1 MKILMATSEFAP
13 LASTGALGETVRTL
27 AVELKRLGHEV
38 SVAMPLYRSI
48 REGRYQLDPSY
59 DQLQIALGEKKVT
72 AEFLATKTPD
82 GIPVFL
88 VRRDEYFDRSGIYSG
103 NERAY
108 EDNSER
114 FIFFSKSVV
123 ELSRQ
128 IAPALD
134 LIHCHDWP
142 TALIPVFVKDR
153 RLPFLTA
160 LSVHDLEYQGSFWSF
175 DFSLTNLPGGYFSPR
190 GIEFYNRLNFL
201 KGGIVYA
208 DSVIFPGELV
218 LYESFTQEGGF
229 GLNLVLQE
237 NSNRMV
243 GIPFGIDY
251 SVTNPPFEKL
261 LKVTNPPVEKL
272 VSRKLKTD
280 AGNGKP
286 ACRQAILS
294 QLELESGDSDLL
306 MVCPVE
312 EGDNRALT
320 HVIPVFDRLLTSNLR
335 FILLGSPAK
344 SWMSDLMVTER
355 KYPKRFA
362 WSRETDARLQSLALA
377 GADLALFPGSLG
389 PRGISA
395 LTAMRYGTVPIAGN
409 RGGLRQII
417 VDFDPIQNEGSGL
430 VYYRDDPEAIW
441 DTVQRAFWLKRQ
453 PETWDK
459 LIAGCQAVDF
469 SWPASARSFAQLY
482 ADLLR
487 HRQAMPA

>member
-280 AGNGKP
+280 AGNGKA

-344 SWMSDLMVTER
+344 SWVSDLMVTER
-355 KYPKRFA
+355 KYPKRLA

>member
-27 AVELKRLGHEV
+27 AVELKRLGHDV
-38 SVAMPLYRSI
+38 SVAMPLYRAV
-48 REGRYQLDPSY
+48 REGRYELEPSY
-59 DQLQIALGEKKVT
+59 NQLQIALGEKKVT
-72 AEFLATKTPD
+72 AEFLTTKTPE
-82 GIPVFL
+82 GIPIFL

-103 NERAY
+103 NDRAY

-114 FIFFSKSVV
+114 FIFFAKAVV
-123 ELSRQ
+123 ELAQQ
-128 IAPALD
+128 ITPALEI
-134 LIHCHDWP
+134 IHCHDWP

-175 DFSLTNLPGGYFSPR
+175 DFALTNLAGGYFSPR

-208 DSVIFPGELV
+208 DSIVFPGELV

-237 NSNRMV
+237 NSNRTI
-243 GIPFGIDY
+243 GIPFGVDY
-251 SVTNPPFEKL
+251 SATNPPLEKL
-261 LKVTNPPVEKL
+261 L
-272 VSRKLKTD
+272 SRKTKID
-280 AGNGKP
+280 PVNGKG
-286 ACRQAILS
+286 ACRQAILN
-294 QLELESGDSDLL
+294 QLELESGNSDLL
-306 MVCPVE
+306 MVCPIE
-312 EGDNRALT
+312 ESDNRALT

-335 FILLGSPAK
+335 FMLLGSAAD
-344 SWMSDLMVTER
+344 SWISDLMVTDR

-362 WSRETDARLQSLALA
+362 WSREKDARLKNLALA
-377 GADLALFPGSLG
+377 GADLVLFPGSLG
-389 PRGISA
+389 PRGITA
-395 LTAMRYGTVPIAGN
+395 LTAMRCGTVPIASN

-430 VYYRDDPEAIW
+430 VYYRDDPEAVW
-441 DTVQRAFWLKRQ
+441 DTVQRAFWLKRR
-453 PETWDK
+453 PETWNK
-459 LIAGCQAVDF
+459 LVAGCEAVDF
-469 SWPASARSFAQLY
+469 SWPASARSFAHLY